1 MDGWKTIFFLK
12 WSLFSGQSFIFRW
25 GFHVLPFVWIPVV
38 AARCQHPL
46 IVILGAYSRDKLVKE
61 ASFIF
66 FPKDRW
72 NLTLIHDTSPNEIFL
87 EGQFFLLRFIHKFT
101 LQKHAVFPHDV
112 FHKFT
117 NYLTSWGSPWKLLEE
132 KISSDSNPYYKIKV
146 SLRVGIWWNA
156 WKKVQH
162 VCLVFHFHLV
172 WGENR
177 ELFQLSFKNIVP
189 SRKLTYPTL
198 GKGNSSTQN
207 CLGNGY
213 VSSC

>member
-1 MDGWKTIFFLK
+1 MIPFQWSFLHF
-12 WSLFSGQSFIFRW
+12 SVGFSCFAFCLNPCGDSGEVPASTDRDPGGLFKGQAGGEGSF
-25 GFHVLPFVWIPVV
+25 L
-38 AARCQHPL
+38 Q
-46 IVILGAYSRDKLVKE
+46 
-61 ASFIF
+61 F

-87 EGQFFLLRFIHKFT
+87 EGPFFLLRFIHKFT
-101 LQKHAVFPHDV
+101 LQKHGVFPHDV

-198 GKGNSSTQN
+198 GKGDSSTQN